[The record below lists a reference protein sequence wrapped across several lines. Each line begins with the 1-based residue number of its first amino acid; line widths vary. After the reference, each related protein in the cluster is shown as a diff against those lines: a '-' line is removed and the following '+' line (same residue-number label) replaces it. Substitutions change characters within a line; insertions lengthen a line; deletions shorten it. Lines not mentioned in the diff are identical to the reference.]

1 MILKSYFLLLKLIKG
16 YTITKQIM
24 KHITNKLILW
34 LLLVSST
41 NFLYAQKVAGFFP
54 DWVASSK
61 VDEVQ
66 YDKLT
71 DIYFAFMKPATN
83 GTISTT
89 TAGSES
95 KILVPLATNCQK
107 NGVRLHLSVGGA
119 NHSGNFSTVISTS
132 ANRTRFVNSVATW
145 IEKHKLDGVNIDWE
159 FPSATHATN
168 LTLLMKE
175 LKTKLNALEIT
186 MGKNLELSAA
196 VAPLVWNSD
205 GINEEFI
212 SYCDFIH
219 VMAFDAG
226 GNCCVCSGN
235 QHSSYETAERA
246 LQKWTIGLASTC
258 GGSSIGKKVPTSKL
272 VLAIPFYSGSPY
284 VGYNAFSGN
293 NPAQYFDDEDG
304 IVGSYDFNSRPMIEK
319 KVKLIMEEY
328 QGAGVWAWELSQDRS
343 DEYSLLGVMWNS
355 MQPYMKK
362 CEIAEPNLG
371 QNVSICGTNS
381 VQLKSNVAS
390 DGKLTFTWFKGNQQ
404 VTSSKIATNYTTT
417 SAGIYKV
424 VISDGTCEKESSVEV
439 LGTLPNLNLG
449 QDINLCNPIEAIL
462 DAGVQGN
469 AISYVWTK
477 NTKIITSAK
486 SQTLKVTEAGIYNV
500 SISATNCGSK
510 SDEIVVTSSLL
521 AVQGNEVCKSEKAL
535 IKVLEDNGPYEWF
548 TSENATNAVFE
559 GIEYE
564 VSPTQNTTYFVQK
577 KETFLEKV
585 VGPTGN
591 SKFTTAQS
599 LSHFNYQKIE
609 VKSDLTLQT
618 VKFKAGTQGS
628 YAQIKLLDGS
638 KAEIASSVAQQ
649 YAANQE
655 VTITFNEVLKAGTY
669 YFTSQQWGGTVKY
682 NATSSTYTEENVM
695 TIYPE
700 EDYTTTPTGKYGF
713 LYDITVKAGFKNT
726 CAKTPV
732 NVIVDQNCQTCVNPE
747 ATITTTN
754 LGYCEGDNGL
764 KLTAKSVTNATYE
777 WYKGNTKIGSNR
789 TVSNVTK
796 GSYSVKVIV
805 GECESTSI
813 KKTVVENTVVSV
825 ITTQVLTYKEGENGL
840 TLEAQ
845 QEANH
850 QKYVWNKGVLIVG
863 ENKPMLENAL
873 QGTYFL
879 EVTSKETCRKVS
891 QEVTVTEIPNKK
903 PSIKITSPATQSIVL
918 VNEPIAFEVNA
929 SDSDGQV
936 QKVTYVITNT
946 DTKKSE
952 IIIED
957 KAPFGINH
965 TFTTKGNYSIIATA
979 TDNQGGIASNEIM
992 LTVTIATSVVDTFK
1006 EKGLKVYPNPT
1017 NQLTTIEYSL
1027 DETQNVQIHLINIL
1041 GNEVE
1046 KILDEEQNTGK
1057 QSIQLDVSNLPSG
1070 IYFIQFHT
1078 QNETINHKLIVE

>member
-1 MILKSYFLLLKLIKG
+1 
-16 YTITKQIM
+16 M

-34 LLLVSST
+34 LLLVSCT

-61 VDEVQ
+61 VNEVQ

-95 KILVPLATNCQK
+95 KILTPLATNCQK

-119 NHSGNFSTVISTS
+119 NHSGNFSSVISTA
-132 ANRTRFVNSVATW
+132 ANRTRFVNSVETW

-159 FPSATHATN
+159 FPSASHAAN

-175 LKTKLNALEIT
+175 LKTKLNAMEIT

-219 VMAFDAG
+219 VMAFDSG

-246 LQKWTIGLASTC
+246 LQKWTTGLASTC
-258 GGSSIGKKVPTSKL
+258 GGSSIGKNVPTSKL

-284 VGYNAFSGN
+284 VGYNSFSGN
-293 NPAQYFDDEDG
+293 SPAQYFDDEDG

-328 QGAGVWAWELSQDRS
+328 QGAGVWAWELSQDRN
-343 DEYSLLGVMWNS
+343 DQYSLLTVMWNS
-355 MQPYMKK
+355 MQPYMQQ

-381 VQLKSNVAS
+381 VQLKSTVAT

-404 VTSSKIATNYTTT
+404 VTSSKTATNYTAT

-439 LGTLPNLNLG
+439 LGTLLNANLG
-449 QDINLCNPIEAIL
+449 NDINLCNPIEATL

-477 NTKIITSAK
+477 DTKTITSAK
-486 SQTLKVTEAGIYNV
+486 SQTLKVTEAGTYKV
-500 SISATNCGSK
+500 TISATNCGSK
-510 SDEIVVTSSLL
+510 SDQIVVTSSLL
-521 AVQGNEVCKSEKAL
+521 PVEGNEVCKNEKAL
-535 IKVLEDNGPYEWF
+535 IKVLENNGPYEWF
-548 TSENATNAVFE
+548 TSENATNSVFE

-577 KETFLEKV
+577 KETFLEKI
-585 VGPTGN
+585 VGLSGN
-591 SKFTTAQS
+591 SKFTTDQA
-599 LSHFNYQKIE
+599 LSHFNYQKFE
-609 VKSDLTLQT
+609 VKSDLTLKT
-618 VKFKAGTQGS
+618 VKFKAGAQGS
-628 YAQIKLLDGS
+628 YSQIKLLDGS
-638 KAEIASSVAQQ
+638 KAEIASSVSQQ

-655 VTITFNEVLKAGTY
+655 ITITFDEDLKAGTY
-669 YFTSQQWGGTVKY
+669 YFTSQQWGGIVKY
-682 NATSSTYTEENVM
+682 NSASSTYTEANVM
-695 TIYPE
+695 TVYPE
-700 EDYTTTPTGKYGF
+700 EDYTTSPTGKYGF

-726 CAKTPV
+726 CAKTPIE
-732 NVIVDQNCQTCVNPE
+732 VIVDQTCQACVDPE

-754 LGYCEGDNGL
+754 LGYCEGENGL
-764 KLTAKSVTNATYE
+764 KLTAKSVSNASYE
-777 WYKGNTKIGSNR
+777 WYKGTTKIGSNR
-789 TVSNVTK
+789 IVSNVTK

-813 KKTVVENTVVSV
+813 KKTVVENTVISV

-845 QEANH
+845 QEDNH

-863 ENKPMLENAL
+863 ENKPFLENAL
-873 QGTYFL
+873 EGYYIL
-879 EVTSKETCRKVS
+879 EVTSKEGCRKYS
-891 QEVTVTEIPNKK
+891 EEVTVTEIPNKK
-903 PSIKITSPATQSIVL
+903 PSIKITSPTTQSTIL
-918 VNEPIAFEVNA
+918 VNEPIDFEVNA
-929 SDSDGQV
+929 IDSDGKIE
-936 QKVTYVITNT
+936 KVTYVITNNNT
-946 DTKKSE
+946 QKSE
-952 IIIED
+952 TISVD
-957 KAPFGINH
+957 KAPFGMTH
-965 TFTTKGNYSIIATA
+965 SFTTKGDYTIVATT
-979 TDNQGGIASNEIM
+979 TDNQGGTASDQI
-992 LTVTIATSVVDTFK
+992 TITITIATSVTNAFT
-1006 EKGLKVYPNPT
+1006 ENEFKVYPNPT
-1017 NQLTTIEYSL
+1017 NQTTTIEYSL
-1027 DETQNVQIHLINIL
+1027 TETENVQIQLMNIL
-1041 GNEVE
+1041 GNVVTT
-1046 KILDEEQNTGK
+1046 LLNEEQSIGK
-1057 QSIQLDVSNLPSG
+1057 QSISFEVDNLPSG

-1078 QNETINHKLIVE
+1078 KNETINQKLIVE